1 MDKYLD
7 YEANRHGKKSRRL
20 LCLFRMAHAGGGYKK
35 GILPV
40 PIMV

>member
-20 LCLFRMAHAGGGYKK
+20 LCLFRMAHAGETVRK
-35 GILPV
+35 LR
-40 PIMV
+40 